1 MELWRKFEDKSI
13 PVPHKR
19 GLTMQANQVKSE
31 FPSIKRSVG
40 EAAQL
45 CQTTG
50 DVPENVRTALS
61 QLNRQTDEASNFLE
75 RETNDEKILQCIDEL
90 EELGDQAKN
99 ACRSS
104 QVSEQVADA
113 VIKAHDAISDLQR
126 RLH

>member
-1 MELWRKFEDKSI
+1 
-13 PVPHKR
+13 
-19 GLTMQANQVKSE
+19 MQANQVKSE

-40 EAAQL
+40 EASQL

-50 DVPENVRTALS
+50 DVPESVRDVLS
-61 QLNRQTDEASNFLE
+61 QLSRQTDEASNFLE
-75 RETNDEKILQCIDEL
+75 SEKNDEKILQCIDEL

-99 ACRSS
+99 ACRTS
-104 QVSEQVADA
+104 QVNEQVAQA

>member
-1 MELWRKFEDKSI
+1 
-13 PVPHKR
+13 
-19 GLTMQANQVKSE
+19 MQANQVKSE

-45 CQTTG
+45 CQASG
-50 DVPENVRTALS
+50 DVPENVRNVLS

-75 RETNDEKILQCIDEL
+75 QEKNDEKILQCIDEL

-99 ACRSS
+99 ACRTS
-104 QVSEQVADA
+104 QVNDQVAEA